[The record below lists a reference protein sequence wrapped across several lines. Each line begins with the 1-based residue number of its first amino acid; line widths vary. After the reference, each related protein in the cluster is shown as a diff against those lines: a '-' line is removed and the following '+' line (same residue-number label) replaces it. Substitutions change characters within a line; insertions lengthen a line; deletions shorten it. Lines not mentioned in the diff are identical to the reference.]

1 MAYLHCHLHL
11 VFGNFLHDAGLASV
25 RLQGDAMNRPIVWA
39 FGILVS
45 TVVSV
50 VSLAPRLAA
59 FADRSGSDARPATP
73 TVKSAVPA
81 GPRQFSISA
90 DYRGHFTVHPM
101 VRNTRLRML
110 VDTGA
115 SLVALTDSDA
125 RSLGLKLT
133 PADYRIRISTANG
146 VITAASVHLDELTL
160 GEITVRRVEAV
171 VMPAGALETSLLG
184 MSFLR
189 RLATFEI
196 TSGRLVLK
204 G

>member
-1 MAYLHCHLHL
+1 
-11 VFGNFLHDAGLASV
+11 
-25 RLQGDAMNRPIVWA
+25 MNRPIFWA
-39 FGILVS
+39 VGILAG
-45 TVVSV
+45 TAVSV
-50 VSLAPRLAA
+50 VSLAPKLAA
-59 FADRSGSDARPATP
+59 FSDRSGSEASPA
-73 TVKSAVPA
+73 VAKSAVPA

-115 SLVALTDSDA
+115 SLVALTDADA

-133 PADYRIRISTANG
+133 PADYKLRMSTANG
-146 VITAASVHLDELTL
+146 VIAAASVHLDELTL

-184 MSFLR
+184 MSFLK
-189 RLATFEI
+189 RLSAFEI
-196 TSGRLVLK
+196 SSGRLVLK
-204 G
+204 S

>member
-1 MAYLHCHLHL
+1 
-11 VFGNFLHDAGLASV
+11 
-25 RLQGDAMNRPIVWA
+25 MNRPIVWA
-39 FGILVS
+39 LGILVS
-45 TVVSV
+45 TVVTV
-50 VSLAPRLAA
+50 VSLTPRLAA
-59 FADRSGSDARPATP
+59 LADRSGGETSPAP
-73 TVKSAVPA
+73 AAAKSAVPA
-81 GPRQFSISA
+81 GSRQFSIAA

-115 SLVALTDSDA
+115 SLVALTDADA
-125 RSLGLKLT
+125 RSLGLRLT

-146 VITAASVHLDELTL
+146 VIAAASVHLDELTL

-184 MSFLR
+184 MSFLK
-189 RLATFEI
+189 RLSAFEI
-196 TSGRLVLK
+196 SAGRLVLK